1 MRSEAKMEDMQIWRE
16 FGEAVFK
23 TLDTGFAEGLDE
35 EFMLAD
41 IKDYCAMLND
51 GERMDAKVEML
62 WDLWKKNRG

>member
-1 MRSEAKMEDMQIWRE
+1 MEDMQIWRE

-23 TLDTGFAEGLDE
+23 TWDTGFAEGLDE